1 MSIDLL
7 LKEKSLLNDKIDN
20 LERENA
26 LLREKDKYA
35 NSKISVTN
43 DLTNDRLC
51 IKFQNDGGVLASKT
65 FSIKELE
72 DIIKQLRF

>member
-43 DLTNDRLC
+43 DLVNDRLC
-51 IKFQNDGGVLASKT
+51 IGFQNDAGVLASKT
-65 FSIKELE
+65 FSLKELE